1 MTAHRQIM
9 RLVQRFGLSQAAA
22 AAIAALA
29 FGGAT
34 E

>member
-1 MTAHRQIM
+1 MTARQITHLM
-9 RLVQRFGLSQAAA
+9 RRFGLTREAAVA
-22 AAIAALA
+22 VAALA